1 MTNFDK
7 FKTYCRKFCVQTRLA
22 VRISLSITAI
32 TTFATQAAAQ
42 NNPQEIRLDFNDAAL
57 SQVLKSI
64 ETQSRYTFFY
74 NNDIDVTQSVSA
86 HIASSDINSVVTA
99 VLKGTDIAHR
109 ITDNRVVL
117 FVGGGD
123 AADDQERSISGKV
136 TDAAGLPLVGVT
148 VLVTGTNFAAV
159 TDVNGGYTV
168 RVPGSGAE
176 IVYSYIGYQSQ
187 QRIVGSQTVIN
198 LALQESTAEIGAVV
212 VTALGIKRDQ
222 KSLTYNVQQ
231 IAGDDIS
238 IVKDVSVVNSL
249 VGKVA
254 GVRINQSSSGTGG
267 STRVVMRGA
276 KSLFGDNN
284 VLYVLNGIPMMSLRS
299 TQSDNYYEGAGVG
312 DSDGISSINPDDI
325 ESLSVLTGASAAALY
340 GNRGANGVI
349 LILSLIHI

>member
-176 IVYSYIGYQSQ
+176 ISAI
-187 QRIVGSQTVIN
+187 R
-198 LALQESTAEIGAVV
+198 A
-212 VTALGIKRDQ
+212 
-222 KSLTYNVQQ
+222 
-231 IAGDDIS
+231 
-238 IVKDVSVVNSL
+238 
-249 VGKVA
+249 
-254 GVRINQSSSGTGG
+254 SSGSSARRRS
-267 STRVVMRGA
+267 ST
-276 KSLFGDNN
+276 
-284 VLYVLNGIPMMSLRS
+284 LRCRKAP
-299 TQSDNYYEGAGVG
+299 QR
-312 DSDGISSINPDDI
+312 
-325 ESLSVLTGASAAALY
+325 SA
-340 GNRGANGVI
+340 R
-349 LILSLIHI
+349 SW

>member
-159 TDVNGGYTV
+159 
-168 RVPGSGAE
+168 
-176 IVYSYIGYQSQ
+176 
-187 QRIVGSQTVIN
+187 
-198 LALQESTAEIGAVV
+198 STAAIRSEFRA
-212 VTALGIKRDQ
+212 AEP
-222 KSLTYNVQQ
+222 KSSTP
-231 IAGDDIS
+231 IS
-238 IVKDVSVVNSL
+238 AIR
-249 VGKVA
+249 A
-254 GVRINQSSSGTGG
+254 SSGSSARRRS
-267 STRVVMRGA
+267 ST
-276 KSLFGDNN
+276 
-284 VLYVLNGIPMMSLRS
+284 LRCRKAP
-299 TQSDNYYEGAGVG
+299 QR
-312 DSDGISSINPDDI
+312 
-325 ESLSVLTGASAAALY
+325 SA
-340 GNRGANGVI
+340 R
-349 LILSLIHI
+349 SW

>member
-74 NNDIDVTQSVSA
+74 NNEIDVTQSVSA
-86 HIASSDINSVVTA
+86 DIASSDINSVVTA

-159 TDVNGGYTV
+159 TDVNAAI
-168 RVPGSGAE
+168 RSEFRAAE
-176 IVYSYIGYQSQ
+176 PKS
-187 QRIVGSQTVIN
+187 
-198 LALQESTAEIGAVV
+198 STP
-212 VTALGIKRDQ
+212 
-222 KSLTYNVQQ
+222 
-231 IAGDDIS
+231 IS
-238 IVKDVSVVNSL
+238 AIR
-249 VGKVA
+249 A
-254 GVRINQSSSGTGG
+254 SSGSSARRRS
-267 STRVVMRGA
+267 ST
-276 KSLFGDNN
+276 
-284 VLYVLNGIPMMSLRS
+284 LRCRKAP
-299 TQSDNYYEGAGVG
+299 QR
-312 DSDGISSINPDDI
+312 
-325 ESLSVLTGASAAALY
+325 SA
-340 GNRGANGVI
+340 R
-349 LILSLIHI
+349 SW

>member
-22 VRISLSITAI
+22 VRICLSITAI

-148 VLVTGTNFAAV
+148 VLVTGTNFAEFRA
-159 TDVNGGYTV
+159 
-168 RVPGSGAE
+168 AE
-176 IVYSYIGYQSQ
+176 PKS
-187 QRIVGSQTVIN
+187 
-198 LALQESTAEIGAVV
+198 STP
-212 VTALGIKRDQ
+212 
-222 KSLTYNVQQ
+222 
-231 IAGDDIS
+231 IS
-238 IVKDVSVVNSL
+238 
-249 VGKVA
+249 A
-254 GVRINQSSSGTGG
+254 TRASSGSSARRRS
-267 STRVVMRGA
+267 ST
-276 KSLFGDNN
+276 
-284 VLYVLNGIPMMSLRS
+284 LRCRKAP
-299 TQSDNYYEGAGVG
+299 QR
-312 DSDGISSINPDDI
+312 
-325 ESLSVLTGASAAALY
+325 SA
-340 GNRGANGVI
+340 R
-349 LILSLIHI
+349 SW

>member
-22 VRISLSITAI
+22 VRICLSITAI

-168 RVPGSGAE
+168 RVPGS
-176 IVYSYIGYQSQ
+176 
-187 QRIVGSQTVIN
+187 
-198 LALQESTAEIGAVV
+198 
-212 VTALGIKRDQ
+212 
-222 KSLTYNVQQ
+222 
-231 IAGDDIS
+231 
-238 IVKDVSVVNSL
+238 
-249 VGKVA
+249 
-254 GVRINQSSSGTGG
+254 
-267 STRVVMRGA
+267 
-276 KSLFGDNN
+276 
-284 VLYVLNGIPMMSLRS
+284 
-299 TQSDNYYEGAGVG
+299 
-312 DSDGISSINPDDI
+312 
-325 ESLSVLTGASAAALY
+325 
-340 GNRGANGVI
+340 
-349 LILSLIHI
+349 LSLIHI

>member
-22 VRISLSITAI
+22 VRICLSITAI

-159 TDVNGGYTV
+159 T
-168 RVPGSGAE
+168 RAAE
-176 IVYSYIGYQSQ
+176 PKS
-187 QRIVGSQTVIN
+187 
-198 LALQESTAEIGAVV
+198 STP
-212 VTALGIKRDQ
+212 
-222 KSLTYNVQQ
+222 
-231 IAGDDIS
+231 IS
-238 IVKDVSVVNSL
+238 
-249 VGKVA
+249 A
-254 GVRINQSSSGTGG
+254 TRASSGSSVRRRS
-267 STRVVMRGA
+267 ST
-276 KSLFGDNN
+276 
-284 VLYVLNGIPMMSLRS
+284 LRCRKAP
-299 TQSDNYYEGAGVG
+299 QR
-312 DSDGISSINPDDI
+312 
-325 ESLSVLTGASAAALY
+325 SA
-340 GNRGANGVI
+340 R
-349 LILSLIHI
+349 SW

>member
-136 TDAAGLPLVGVT
+136 TDAAGRR
-148 VLVTGTNFAAV
+148 
-159 TDVNGGYTV
+159 D
-168 RVPGSGAE
+168 GSGHRH
-176 IVYSYIGYQSQ
+176 QFRRRDRR
-187 QRIVGSQTVIN
+187 QRRLYGP
-198 LALQESTAEIGAVV
+198 
-212 VTALGIKRDQ
+212 
-222 KSLTYNVQQ
+222 
-231 IAGDDIS
+231 
-238 IVKDVSVVNSL
+238 
-249 VGKVA
+249 
-254 GVRINQSSSGTGG
+254 SSGQRSRNRLLLYRLSEPAADRRLADGHQPCAAG
-267 STRVVMRGA
+267 KHRRDRRGR
-276 KSLFGDNN
+276 G
-284 VLYVLNGIPMMSLRS
+284 NGAR
-299 TQSDNYYEGAGVG
+299 N
-312 DSDGISSINPDDI
+312 
-325 ESLSVLTGASAAALY
+325 
-340 GNRGANGVI
+340 
-349 LILSLIHI
+349 H